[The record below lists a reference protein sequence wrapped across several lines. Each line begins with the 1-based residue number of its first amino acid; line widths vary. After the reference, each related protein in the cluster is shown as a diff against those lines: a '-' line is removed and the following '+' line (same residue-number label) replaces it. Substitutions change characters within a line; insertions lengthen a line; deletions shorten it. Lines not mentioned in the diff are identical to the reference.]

1 MFKKSDEEDSYRER
15 VYTKIKKVTQK
26 TTRKNDYK
34 KNSQKKS
41 GADLSSYN
49 NKDCRLTAIKNTT
62 VLSTKESN
70 TPHVDIQPQI

>member
-34 KNSQKKS
+34 KNSQKKV
-41 GADLSSYN
+41 ARI
-49 NKDCRLTAIKNTT
+49 CRLRI
-62 VLSTKESN
+62 TKS
-70 TPHVDIQPQI
+70 VD